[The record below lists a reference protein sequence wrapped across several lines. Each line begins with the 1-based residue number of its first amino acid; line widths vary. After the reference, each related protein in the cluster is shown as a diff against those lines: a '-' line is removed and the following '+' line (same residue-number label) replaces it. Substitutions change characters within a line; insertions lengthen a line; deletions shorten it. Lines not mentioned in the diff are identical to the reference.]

1 MKVLVTGP
9 ESTGKSTLAR
19 TLAWALDGYY
29 VAEQARPYLHEL
41 QRDYG
46 AHDLPRILYRQLAA
60 ERQGLDSGASYV
72 ICDTGPEVIDIWSRV
87 KYGTPCPGLPTAGA
101 MAVYDLT
108 LLCAP
113 DLPWRHDALREHPQP
128 AARKRLFWLY
138 RERLPDAVVISGT
151 DRIGKAMAAV
161 LERMFGRAK

>member
-19 TLAWALDGYY
+19 TLAWVLDGYY
-29 VAEQARPYLHEL
+29 VAEQARPYLHAL
-41 QRDYG
+41 QRHYG
-46 AHDLPRILYRQLAA
+46 AHDLPLILQRQLAA

-87 KYGTPCPGLPTAGA
+87 KYGVPCPGAKEVG
-101 MAVYDLT
+101 AVYDVT

-113 DLPWRHDALREHPQP
+113 DLPWRRDTLREHPEP
-128 AARKRLFWLY
+128 AARQELFQLY
-138 RERLPDAVVISGT
+138 RSRLPYATIISGS
-151 DRIGKAMAAV
+151 DRIRQALTAI
-161 LERMFGRAK
+161 RRCR